1 MGTDKRGPRK
11 GSPGDPY
18 DLVWFPSRVI
28 HVSFSNELWS
38 ICPGCFNISSMP
50 NTFPELIQFFIKRRN
65 ISVEQLANLANLS
78 RKTLYRWVN
87 GEVANP
93 RHWYQVVALGKALC
107 LSVDEVNQL
116 LQITK
121 NPNFAELKDVARYE
135 YEEELLEEFAKMET
149 AASPIPRPPVRFEP
163 WATLE
168 APAGAVRP
176 QSPFYVDR
184 VADSQLWHQ
193 LTGQGTTT
201 TIQAGRQTGKTS
213 LLTHAIHAY
222 QNKERRIIY
231 LDFHLVDEASGENL
245 TTLLRFLSESIAEQL
260 DLDWDGVDRY
270 WQTARNPAQTFNR
283 FLQQEVLQRFEH
295 PVLLAIDE
303 ADMLLGAEY
312 QKHFFALLR
321 AWDSRRAFDAD
332 WRKLNL
338 VMVISTHPYLLIDD
352 VNLSPFNVGLTI
364 RLKDFS
370 LDQVADLN
378 QRHGNPLQLHEVD
391 SLMGLVGGH
400 PYLVRQAYYTLVGEG
415 LSLQDLLRVAYSAE
429 GPFGKHLLFYLH
441 SLKKNSALFAAFQQ
455 LLRDQK
461 LPDESLLERLAAVG
475 LIQQND
481 GKWVPRCGL
490 YGEFFKLQM
499 G

>member
-1 MGTDKRGPRK
+1 MST
-11 GSPGDPY
+11 
-18 DLVWFPSRVI
+18 
-28 HVSFSNELWS
+28 
-38 ICPGCFNISSMP
+38 
-50 NTFPELIQFFIKRRN
+50 TFPELIRFFIKRRD
-65 ISVEQLANLANLS
+65 ISVEQLASLANLS

-107 LSVDEVNQL
+107 LNVDEVNQL
-116 LQITK
+116 LRVTR
-121 NPNFAELKDVARYE
+121 NPSFAELKDVARYE
-135 YEEELLEEFAKMET
+135 YELELLDEFAKMET
-149 AASPIPRPPVRFEP
+149 TSSPIPRPAVRSEP
-163 WATLE
+163 WAALE

-176 QSPFYVDR
+176 QSPFYVER
-184 VADSQLWHQ
+184 TADHQLWHQ

-213 LLTHAIHAY
+213 LLTHAMNVYH
-222 QNKERRIIY
+222 NKEGRIIY
-231 LDFHLVDEASGENL
+231 LDFHLVDEASGESL

-260 DLDWDGVDRY
+260 DLSWDTVDQY
-270 WQTARNPAQTFNR
+270 WKTARNPAQTFNR
-283 FLQQEVLQRFEH
+283 FLQQEVLQRSEQ

-303 ADMLLGAEY
+303 ADMLLGADY

-364 RLKDFS
+364 RLKDFT

-378 QRHGNPLQLHEVD
+378 QRHGNPLQPTEVGR
-391 SLMGLVGGH
+391 LMRLVGGH
-400 PYLVRQAYYTLVGEG
+400 PYLVRQAYYTLVSEG
-415 LSLQDLLRVAYSAE
+415 LPLQSLLRVADSPD
-429 GPFGKHLLFYLH
+429 GPFGKHLLYYLH
-441 SLKKNSALFAAFQQ
+441 SLRKNPSLLAALQQ
-455 LLRDQK
+455 LLREQK
-461 LPDESLLERLAAVG
+461 LPEESLLERLSAVG

-481 GKWVPRCGL
+481 GIWSPRCGL
-490 YGEFFKLQM
+490 YGDFFKRQT